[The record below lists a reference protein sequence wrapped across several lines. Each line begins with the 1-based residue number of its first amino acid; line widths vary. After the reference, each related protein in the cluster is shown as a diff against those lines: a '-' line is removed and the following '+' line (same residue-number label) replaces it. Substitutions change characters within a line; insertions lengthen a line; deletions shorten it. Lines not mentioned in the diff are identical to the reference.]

1 MGEVYFGRRVGSIR
15 RHLRRELEQAAV
27 QHDITATQFQV
38 LRRLWSGEG
47 MNAQNLAKEA
57 HLDAATMTGVL
68 DRLEAKGLVR
78 RVRHET
84 DRRAVRV
91 VLTDEGRALE
101 KPLMAIVKKLNEHA
115 LLGFTPE
122 EREVLFAML
131 DRVERNLETINEEA
145 DEKETKD
152 GDHRS

>member
-1 MGEVYFGRRVGSIR
+1 MGEIYFGRRVGAIR
-15 RHLRRELEQAAV
+15 RHLRRELELAAT

-47 MNAQNLAKEA
+47 MNAQNLAREA

-78 RVRHET
+78 RVRHES

-91 VLTDEGRALE
+91 VLTEEGRALE
-101 KPLMAIVKKLNEHA
+101 KPLMAIVKKINHHA
-115 LLGFTPE
+115 LLGFTPD
-122 EREVLFAML
+122 EREILFSML
-131 DRVERNLETINEEA
+131 DRVERNLETINE
-145 DEKETKD
+145 KEEVN
-152 GDHRS
+152 GDRSS

>member
-1 MGEVYFGRRVGSIR
+1 MAEIYFGRRIGSIR
-15 RHLRRELEQAAV
+15 RHLRRELEAAAV

-68 DRLEAKGLVR
+68 DRLEAKKLVKR
-78 RVRHET
+78 ARHES

-101 KPLMAIVKKLNEHA
+101 KPLMAIVKQLNHHA
-115 LLGFTPE
+115 LLGFNDD

-131 DRVERNLETINEEA
+131 DRVERNLETITQKEEVN
-145 DEKETKD
+145 
-152 GDHRS
+152 GDRSS